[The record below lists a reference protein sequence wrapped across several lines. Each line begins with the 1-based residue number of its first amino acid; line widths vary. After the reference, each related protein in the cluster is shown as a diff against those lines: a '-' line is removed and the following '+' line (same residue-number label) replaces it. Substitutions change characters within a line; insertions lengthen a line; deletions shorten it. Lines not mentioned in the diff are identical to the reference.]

1 MAQKCKKLKK
11 NAKWPFLEKGE
22 ILQSLR
28 TLCELNFQATKMF
41 QYFSEIPG
49 IVE

>member
-1 MAQKCKKLKK
+1 MAEKMQKTEK
-11 NAKWPFLEKGE
+11 NANLPFLEKGE

-41 QYFSEIPG
+41 Q
-49 IVE
+49 

>member
-1 MAQKCKKLKK
+1 MQKTEK

-41 QYFSEIPG
+41 QYISDIPG